1 MQNGLGG
8 FGPFLVG
15 WCAMAEEHFRRLGEL
30 RRDFLFSVVVQLV
43 VVLVASTILDGGH
56 LLRMCLIAVAAHW
69 LTVGIIAARRKNA
82 LTRADT
88 FMIRL
93 AFLIYIPIAY
103 LLAEIAS
110 FIADKLGL

>member
-1 MQNGLGG
+1 
-8 FGPFLVG
+8 
-15 WCAMAEEHFRRLGEL
+15 MAEEHRMAPGEL
-30 RRDFLFSVVVQLV
+30 RRSLLFSIVVQLIILLLAS
-43 VVLVASTILDGGH
+43 LVLDGGH

-69 LTVGIIAARRKNA
+69 LTVGIILARRRSA

-110 FIADKLGL
+110 FIGDKLGL